1 MFEYFLF
8 DFDGTLMDTS
18 PGVYNSF
25 DRVVNHYKLGID
37 RSVYRKMIGPPLRE
51 SFANILGLPE
61 NEIVNAMAKYRE
73 YYSVT
78 GMYEADFYPGVL
90 DVIRKLRSMGKRIFV
105 ATSKPEIYARS
116 ILEKKGVLDLFD
128 FVGGS
133 DIEEKGR
140 VEKVDVVKYVLESNQ
155 IEDLSK
161 CLMIGD
167 RFYDVKGAHLAGIK
181 CAGILWGFG
190 SRSEMEECGADYI
203 VSDPGN
209 IIFCGD

>member
-37 RSVYRKMIGPPLRE
+37 RSVYRRMIGPPLRE

-203 VSDPGN
+203 VSDPRN

>member
-37 RSVYRKMIGPPLRE
+37 RSVYRRMIGPPLRE

-167 RFYDVKGAHLAGIK
+167 RFYDVNGAHLAGIK

-203 VSDPGN
+203 VSDPGY
-209 IIFCGD
+209 IILCGD

>member
-25 DRVVNHYKLGID
+25 DRVVDHYNLGID
-37 RSVYRKMIGPPLRE
+37 RSVYRRMIGPPLRE

-90 DVIRKLRSMGKRIFV
+90 DAIRKLRSMGKKIFV

-116 ILEKKGVLDLFD
+116 ILEKKGVMDLFD

-155 IEDLSK
+155 IDDLSK

-203 VSDPGN
+203 VSDPEH
-209 IIFCGD
+209 IISCGD